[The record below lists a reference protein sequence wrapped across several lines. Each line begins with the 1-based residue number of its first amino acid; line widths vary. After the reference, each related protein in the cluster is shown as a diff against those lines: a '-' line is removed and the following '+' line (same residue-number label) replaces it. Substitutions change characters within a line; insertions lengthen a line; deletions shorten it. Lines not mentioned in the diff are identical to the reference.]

1 MPFPQYK
8 IKENISLVNRL
19 TNETVFGI
27 IINEKEIEG
36 RQYWV
41 VIPNNRPGSQ
51 LVFSKDAWSMQ
62 KGKVK

>member
-1 MPFPQYK
+1 MPALQYK

-19 TNETVFGI
+19 TNETIRGN

-36 RQYWV
+36 KQYWV
-41 VIPNNRPGSQ
+41 VIPSNRPNTQ
-51 LVFSKDAWSMQ
+51 LSFSKDAWSMQ